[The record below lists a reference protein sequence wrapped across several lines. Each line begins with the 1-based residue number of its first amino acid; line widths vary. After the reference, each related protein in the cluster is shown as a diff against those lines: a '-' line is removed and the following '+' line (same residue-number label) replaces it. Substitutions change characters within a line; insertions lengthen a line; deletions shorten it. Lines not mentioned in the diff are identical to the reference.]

1 MSFPVWA
8 GEWGAAP
15 HRAYGRSTSLSRRQ
29 ARHWSRRFSGVG
41 VSISAPR
48 LRELVAGTAEAGHEA
63 TDAEVTDVRFALT
76 ALDIEQQRHQA
87 TMRRARASAVQAAIF
102 VAVALIALNAML
114 CLAYLML
121 SAVPH

>member
-8 GEWGAAP
+8 GEWGVAP
-15 HRAYGRSTSLSRRQ
+15 HRAYGRPQTLSRRQ

-41 VSISAPR
+41 VTITAAR
-48 LRELVAGTAEAGHEA
+48 LRELVGGTSA
-63 TDAEVTDVRFALT
+63 TDDEVTDVRFALT
-76 ALDIEQQRHQA
+76 ALDIEEQLHQRA
-87 TMRRARASAVQAAIF
+87 MRRARGSATQALIF
-102 VAVALIALNAML
+102 VGVTLVALNALL

>member
-8 GEWGAAP
+8 GEWGVAP
-15 HRAYGRSTSLSRRQ
+15 HPAGGRPQTLSRRQ

-41 VSISAPR
+41 VTITAPR
-48 LRELVAGTAEAGHEA
+48 LRDLVGGTRA

-76 ALDIEQQRHQA
+76 ALGIEEQRHQA
-87 TMRRARASAVQAAIF
+87 AVRHARSTATQLLIF
-102 VAVALIALNAML
+102 VGVTLVALNALL